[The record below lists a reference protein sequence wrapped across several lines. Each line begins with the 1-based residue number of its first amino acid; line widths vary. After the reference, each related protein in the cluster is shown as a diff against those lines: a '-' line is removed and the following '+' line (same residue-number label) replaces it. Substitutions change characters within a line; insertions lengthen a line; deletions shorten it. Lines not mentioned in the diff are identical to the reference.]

1 MKLTLDYSHP
11 RHGDGQVTTLPVDLM
26 KWERITK
33 SKLSNLYTIS
43 NGESTLNIGME
54 DLVIMVWQVLTRQ
67 GVISET
73 LDQFASD
80 LDNVEFGDVDQV
92 DPIQAE
98 A

>member
-1 MKLTLDYSHP
+1 MKLTLDYYHP

-33 SKLSNLYTIS
+33 SKLSDLYTTRDGVS
-43 NGESTLNIGME
+43 SFNIGME

-67 GVISET
+67 GVITET
-73 LDQFASD
+73 LDQFSSD